1 MTSTQFTLKNL
12 LRRPTRTVLTESL
25 ALSAAGGV
33 AGAVLAVVAVPVTA
47 ALVPTTLPIAEV
59 PTADLRMLGLAAV
72 ATLATGFGFGLVP
85 AWRVARAPTGGE
97 LRHGARVFGTQGT
110 ERLRGLF
117 VVGEVAAAIVLLVA
131 VGLFLKALWQVQNI
145 DPGFEARGV
154 VTIRTALPLP
164 KYEPVAVREQFYR
177 RVLDDVLAAPGVE
190 SAAYTSFL
198 PLVMG
203 GGIWPVLL
211 PGTTVPEDARTASVR
226 FVTPGYFATMRVPI
240 VRGRDVADTDRQD
253 TQYVAVVSRSFADL
267 YWPEQDP
274 LGQHFSTA
282 LQERVVVGVVGDV
295 RVRGLERESEP
306 QVYLPS
312 PQVPDGGL
320 AFYVP
325 KELVVRGSG
334 ALSSIVPVVRAA
346 VARADPEQPLSDVR
360 LMTDIVERQTSSRS
374 TQVSVLLAFAAVAL
388 VLALVGIHSLLAYV
402 VAARTPEIGV
412 RIALGA
418 TRAQVLWLVWR
429 RAATL
434 AAMGAGVGLV
444 VAYAASRS
452 LQALLAGVSAAD
464 LTTYATA
471 VAAAAGIT
479 LLGTVLPAWRAMR
492 VDPVEAMRA
501 E

>member
-1 MTSTQFTLKNL
+1 M
-12 LRRPTRTVLTESL
+12 LTESL

-33 AGAVLAVVAVPVTA
+33 VGAMLAVVAVPVAA

-72 ATLATGFGFGLVP
+72 ATLATGVGFGLVP
-85 AWRVARAPTGGE
+85 AWRVARAPSGGE
-97 LRHGARVFGTQGT
+97 LRHGTRVFGTQGT

-117 VVGEVAAAIVLLVA
+117 VVGEVAAAIVLLVT
-131 VGLFLKALWQVQNI
+131 VGLFLKALWQVQEI
-145 DPGFEARGV
+145 DPGFDARGV
-154 VTIRTALPLP
+154 VTVRTALPLP

-177 RVLDDVLAAPGVE
+177 RVLDDVLALPGVE

-253 TQYVAVVSRSFADL
+253 TQYVAVVSRAVRGAVLAGPGSAGATLLDGAAGARGGRRGRRR
-267 YWPEQDP
+267 PRARARARER
-274 LGQHFSTA
+274 TA
-282 LQERVVVGVVGDV
+282 GLSALAAGARRRPRVLRAERPGGA
-295 RVRGLERESEP
+295 RVRT
-306 QVYLPS
+306 
-312 PQVPDGGL
+312 
-320 AFYVP
+320 
-325 KELVVRGSG
+325 

-346 VARADPEQPLSDVR
+346 VARADPEQPVSDVR
-360 LMTDIVERQTSSRS
+360 LMTDIVERQTSSRA
-374 TQVSVLLAFAAVAL
+374 TQVAVLLAFAAVAL
-388 VLALVGIHSLLAYV
+388 LLALVGIHSLLAYV

-418 TRAQVLWLVWR
+418 TRGQVLALVWR

-434 AAMGAGVGLV
+434 AALGAGVGLV
-444 VAYAASRS
+444 VAYAVSRS
-452 LQALLAGVSAAD
+452 VQALLAGISAAD
-464 LTTYATA
+464 VATYVTA
-471 VAAAAGIT
+471 VGGRRRHHAARHGAAGVA
-479 LLGTVLPAWRAMR
+479 GDARRPGDGDAHRVGVPGATV
-492 VDPVEAMRA
+492 
-501 E
+501 